1 MLLAVAL
8 TGCKNYDE
16 DIDKINARLAALE
29 TWEANVNINITALQ
43 TAVTALQGKDYV
55 TKVVALSDGTGYLIT
70 FQNSGTITIKN
81 GTDGVTP
88 VIGAA
93 VYTDGYYYWNVNTGS
108 GTTWLKDANGKV
120 VKGPNFQPPEPAICR
135 AIIDAGY
142 KP

>member
-1 MLLAVAL
+1 MKKSILFFIMLLAVAL

-55 TKVVALSDGTGYLIT
+55 TKVVALSDGSGYQIT

-81 GTDGVTP
+81 GTDGKTV
-88 VIGAA
+88 
-93 VYTDGYYYWNVNTGS
+93 
-108 GTTWLKDANGKV
+108 
-120 VKGPNFQPPEPAICR
+120 
-135 AIIDAGY
+135 
-142 KP
+142 